1 MAFQEKLRI
10 VVEAVTDKARAA
22 FAGIGKDV
30 ADVDKKTDRLEKS
43 HKDRMGSFA
52 KATVAG
58 FGVGQIVQFAK
69 QIFDTGTALE
79 AMEAKSETVFGGQVD
94 RVRDWADENAAAMGL
109 TSTAAVGAGAAIADL
124 LKPMGFT
131 TEAAADQTLKL
142 LDLSAAL
149 AAWSGGKQDAA
160 GVSEI
165 LTKAMLGEREQ
176 LKSLGI
182 SITEADVTAR
192 LAEKGQKGLTG
203 ATLAQAK
210 ALATQELIYEKST
223 DAQKAWSDGSMD
235 ATKDANKNKAA
246 MDQLG
251 ETLAKALLPAVQAL
265 IPILT
270 DTAEL
275 LVELK
280 PLLDGLGKGFGFVGD
295 VVGETTDGIGDLVD
309 EMTDIDMLKPEIT
322 RSISDFAFW
331 TNSAAGEVGL
341 LGDQAKEAAQAAYEL
356 SVKEEAAA
364 LQARNLA
371 RDIDNA
377 KRSYKTWSNEIDE
390 DKSLHDL
397 ALSLRDAYE
406 AMKDMDDLQRA
417 SAMAGYQQEIR
428 DTLDAI
434 DGIPED
440 VKTQIVA
447 EFDPA
452 SWEITDRRIRRL
464 EMLRDIG
471 IDITT
476 GGGFRGTAD
485 TLERKVEQYFTINVT
500 SAPGASG
507 TQHGRDI
514 ADVLK
519 EWQRNGGP
527 R

>member
-1 MAFQEKLRI
+1 MSFTEKLR
-10 VVEAVTDKARAA
+10 VVIDVASDKARSALSG
-22 FAGIGKDV
+22 FSGSIRD
-30 ADVDKKTDRLEKS
+30 ADDKTSKLTSGHKS
-43 HKDRMGSFA
+43 RMDGFA
-52 KATVAG
+52 KASVVG

-79 AMEAKSETVFGGQVD
+79 AMNAKSETVFGGQID

-182 SITEADVTAR
+182 SITEADVSAR

-295 VVGETTDGIGDLVD
+295 VVGGVTDGIGDLVD

-322 RSISDFAFW
+322 RSVSDFAFW

-341 LGDQAKEAAQAAYEL
+341 LGDQAKEAAQSTYEL
-356 SVKEEAAA
+356 SVKEDAAA
-364 LQARNLA
+364 LQARNLR
-371 RDIDNA
+371 RDIDA
-377 KRSYKTWSNEIDE
+377 TKTAMQQFRDDLDE
-390 DKSLHDL
+390 DKSLIDL
-397 ALSLRDAYE
+397 EIQLRDGVAALKEMKEGSLE
-406 AMKDMDDLQRA
+406 AQSKMLELKTALFDYGVAVGNLPPEKVVEITSRFNGA
-417 SAMAGYQQEIR
+417 NYQQIIAL
-428 DTLDAI
+428 LDKAALFKDAKI
-434 DGIPED
+434 DLTVNGP
-440 VKTQIVA
+440 
-447 EFDPA
+447 
-452 SWEITDRRIRRL
+452 
-464 EMLRDIG
+464 
-471 IDITT
+471 
-476 GGGFRGTAD
+476 RGTAD
-485 TLERKVEQYFTINVT
+485 SLERKMEATIYVNLDGKQIKKETVELRV
-500 SAPGASG
+500 
-507 TQHGRDI
+507 
-514 ADVLK
+514 
-519 EWQRNGGP
+519 QRGN